1 MDHKKEKEINDV
13 IQYFNRQVSNIF
25 KVIDTKDD
33 SIQSNPDVDWLRR
46 ITKIIRNENPPY
58 MLEKSVDKLWD
69 NRVAILAKDAD
80 FLVKKELVSKYI
92 KNDERKE
99 WMEGLMSFIRSKY
112 LILNPTELDY
122 LWNCI
127 NAMLQSVIKFRI
139 LKDDYNK

>member
-1 MDHKKEKEINDV
+1 MM
-13 IQYFNRQVSNIF
+13 
-25 KVIDTKDD
+25 ID
-33 SIQSNPDVDWLRR
+33 I
-46 ITKIIRNENPPY
+46 
-58 MLEKSVDKLWD
+58 
-69 NRVAILAKDAD
+69 
-80 FLVKKELVSKYI
+80 KKELVSKYI

>member
-33 SIQSNPDVDWLRR
+33 SIQNNPDVDWLRR

-69 NRVAILAKDAD
+69 NRFAILAKDAD

>member
-33 SIQSNPDVDWLRR
+33 SIQNNPDVDWLRR

-69 NRVAILAKDAD
+69 NRFAILAKDAD
-80 FLVKKELVSKYI
+80 FLVKKEI
-92 KNDERKE
+92 
-99 WMEGLMSFIRSKY
+99 
-112 LILNPTELDY
+112 
-122 LWNCI
+122 
-127 NAMLQSVIKFRI
+127 
-139 LKDDYNK
+139 

>member
-33 SIQSNPDVDWLRR
+33 SIQNNPDVDWLRR

-69 NRVAILAKDAD
+69 NRIAILAKDAD

>member
-33 SIQSNPDVDWLRR
+33 SIQNNPDVDWLRR